1 MKQNR
6 PSSAIFTTYIL
17 REKLELDSKQI
28 FTFAHFYFDCGHSEP
43 DLSCELFRSSIRPSY
58 LP

>member
-28 FTFAHFYFDCGHSEP
+28 FTVAHFYFDCGHSEP